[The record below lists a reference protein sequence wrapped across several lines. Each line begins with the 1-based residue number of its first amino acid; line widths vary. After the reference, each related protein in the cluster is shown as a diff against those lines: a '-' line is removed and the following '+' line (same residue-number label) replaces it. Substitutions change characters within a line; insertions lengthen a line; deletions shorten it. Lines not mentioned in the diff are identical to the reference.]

1 MTSISGHELAAYV
14 GGTAQVIGYCLLII
28 GILRSTG
35 YVYVGLNIFGA
46 VLILGGIFQLFNP
59 ATAITQAFV
68 FVISCYGLLRA
79 YLLTAGIRFSEDE
92 QRLLDSIL
100 PELPRVS
107 AKKVVR
113 AGTWI
118 TKSAG
123 DVLTKEGE
131 VLGQLIYLAD
141 GEAEVSHKGHPIGKL
156 GPGSLVGE
164 ISLFTGGPVTATVT
178 ATSDLKLFTITA
190 DTLKQIKAK
199 DHDLLVHIDAAI
211 TRELCDKLLAQNT
224 RIAEERDQSLA

>member
-1 MTSISGHELAAYV
+1 MLSLTGYEYAAYV
-14 GGTAQVIGYCLLII
+14 GGIVQLIGYGLLII
-28 GILRSTG
+28 GILKSSG
-35 YVYVGLNIFGA
+35 YVYVGMNLFGA
-46 VLILGGIFQLFNP
+46 TLILAGILELYNP

-68 FVISCYGLLRA
+68 FFISCYGLFRA
-79 YLLTAGIRFSEDE
+79 YLLTTGIRFTEDE

-100 PELPRVS
+100 PELPRIS
-107 AKKVVR
+107 AKKIVR
-113 AGTWI
+113 AGSWI
-118 TKSAG
+118 NKSAG
-123 DVLTKEGE
+123 EVLTKEGD

-141 GEAEVSHKGHPIGKL
+141 GEAEASHKGHPIGKL

-178 ATSDLKLFTITA
+178 ASSDLKLFTITA
-190 DTLKQIKAK
+190 DALKQIKSK
-199 DHDLLVHIDAAI
+199 DHDLLVQIDAAI